1 MADILAYPAFWIVAV
16 LSIGIPIAF
25 LAATRSLV
33 VRLAGRSQ
41 SAATA
46 AAEGIV
52 VPVPRVRSPWKVLR
66 DLVFIGVMATGTAII
81 LVRFAFGLGAVTNL
95 SDKFALGFWIGFDV
109 MSGVALAAG
118 GFVMAATVHIF
129 RIHRF
134 EPLVRPAILTA
145 FLGYLLVIAA
155 LLVDL
160 GRPYNVWR
168 PLVHW
173 QYHSVLWEVGIC
185 VATYTTVLF
194 FEFLPVILER
204 VNQVEAIT
212 KRLPT
217 VAFYHWLKRVSI
229 VFIILG
235 VVLSTLHQ
243 SSLGSLWVIVPQKLH
258 PLWYSLYLP
267 VFFWLSAVA
276 VGFAMTI
283 VESNLS
289 SRAFKRGL
297 EQHLL
302 AELGQIASVILA
314 VYLAARVAD
323 ITTRG
328 AWPRAFEP
336 TLQAATFWVEM
347 ILGVVVPIILF
358 AVPSLRRNPRVLFF
372 GAWLVVLFG
381 VALNRLNISWIG
393 LLSYTGNIYSPSWM
407 ELVVT
412 VTILGFGVLA
422 FYLAAEYLPVFSE
435 EDAHQTH

>member
-1 MADILAYPAFWIVAV
+1 MGEIITYPAFWIVAA
-16 LSIGIPIAF
+16 LSIAIPVAF
-25 LAATRSLV
+25 LIGARMLA
-33 VRLAGRSQ
+33 VRLASRSQ
-41 SAATA
+41 NVAAA

-52 VPVPRVRSPWKVLR
+52 IAVPRVRSPWRVLR
-66 DLVFIGVMATGTAII
+66 DLLVIGILATGTAII
-81 LVRFAFGLGAVTNL
+81 LMRFVFGLGAVTNL
-95 SDKFALGFWIGFDV
+95 SDRFPLGFWIGFDV
-109 MSGVALAAG
+109 MTGVALAAG

-129 RIHRF
+129 RIRRF

-173 QYHSVLWEVGIC
+173 QYHSVLWEVGVC

-204 VNQVEAIT
+204 LNKVEAIT
-212 KRLPT
+212 RRLPT
-217 VAFYHWLKRVSI
+217 VPLYRWLKKVSI
-229 VFIILG
+229 GFIILG

-314 VYLAARVAD
+314 VYLVARFAD
-323 ITTRG
+323 IGTRG
-328 AWPRAFEP
+328 ALPRAFEP
-336 TLQAATFWVEM
+336 TLQAATFWLE
-347 ILGVVVPIILF
+347 IGLGVIVPIVLF
-358 AVPSLRRNPRVLFF
+358 AIPSLRRNPKVLFA
-372 GAWLVVLFG
+372 GAWLVVIFG
-381 VALNRLNISWIG
+381 VALNRLNVSWLG
-393 LLSYTGNIYSPSWM
+393 LLSYTGNIYAPSWM
-407 ELVVT
+407 EVVVT
-412 VTILGFGVLA
+412 ITLLGFGVLA
-422 FYLAAEYLPVFSE
+422 FYLAARYLPVFPE
-435 EDAHQTH
+435 EDAHEAH

>member
-1 MADILAYPAFWIVAV
+1 MGEIITYPAFWIVAI
-16 LSIGIPIAF
+16 LSIGIPVVFLFGARF
-25 LAATRSLV
+25 LA
-33 VRLAGRSQ
+33 VRLEGRSR
-41 SAATA
+41 SATA
-46 AAEGIV
+46 SMDGIV
-52 VPVPRVRSPWKVLR
+52 IAVPRVRSLRKVLR
-66 DLVFIGVMATGTAII
+66 DLLLIGVMATGTAII
-81 LVRFAFGLGAVTNL
+81 LVRFVFGLGSVTNL
-95 SDKFALGFWIGFDV
+95 SDQFALGFWIGFDV

-204 VNQVEAIT
+204 LNKIEAIT

-217 VAFYHWLKRVSI
+217 IAFYRWLKRASI

-235 VVLSTLHQ
+235 VILSTLHQ

-289 SRAFKRGL
+289 SQAFKRGL
-297 EQHLL
+297 EQDLL
-302 AELGQIASVILA
+302 AELGQIGSVVLA

-323 ITTRG
+323 ITARG

-347 ILGVVVPIILF
+347 VLGVVVPIILF
-358 AVPSLRRNPRVLFF
+358 AVPSLRRNPKVLLA
-372 GAWLVVLFG
+372 GAWLVVIFG
-381 VALNRLNISWIG
+381 VALNRLNVSWLG
-393 LLSYTGNIYSPSWM
+393 LLSYTGNIYVPSWM

-412 VTILGFGVLA
+412 VTLLGFGVLA
-422 FYLAAEYLPVFSE
+422 FYLAAKYLPVFPE
-435 EDAHQTH
+435 EGKHGAH

>member
-1 MADILAYPAFWIVAV
+1 MGEIITYPAFWIVAI
-16 LSIGIPIAF
+16 LSIGIPVVFLFGARF
-25 LAATRSLV
+25 LA
-33 VRLAGRSQ
+33 VRLEGRSR
-41 SAATA
+41 SATA
-46 AAEGIV
+46 STDGIV
-52 VPVPRVRSPWKVLR
+52 IAVPRVRSLRKVLR
-66 DLVFIGVMATGTAII
+66 DLLLIGVMATGTAII
-81 LVRFAFGLGAVTNL
+81 LVRFVFGLGSVTNL
-95 SDKFALGFWIGFDV
+95 SDQFALGFWIGFDV

-204 VNQVEAIT
+204 LNKIETIT

-217 VAFYHWLKRVSI
+217 IAFYRWLKRASI

-235 VVLSTLHQ
+235 VILSTLHQ

-297 EQHLL
+297 EQDLL
-302 AELGQIASVILA
+302 AELGQIGSVVLA

-323 ITTRG
+323 ITARG

-347 ILGVVVPIILF
+347 VLGVVVPIILF
-358 AVPSLRRNPRVLFF
+358 AVPSLRRNPKVLFA
-372 GAWLVVLFG
+372 GAWLVVIFG
-381 VALNRLNISWIG
+381 VALNRLNVSWLG
-393 LLSYTGNIYSPSWM
+393 LLSYTGNIYIPSWM

-412 VTILGFGVLA
+412 VTLLGFGVLA
-422 FYLAAEYLPVFSE
+422 FYLAAKYLPVFPE
-435 EDAHQTH
+435 EGKHGAR

>member
-1 MADILAYPAFWIVAV
+1 MGEIITYPAFWIVAI
-16 LSIGIPIAF
+16 LSIGIPVVF
-25 LAATRSLV
+25 LFGARSLA
-33 VRLAGRSQ
+33 VRLEGRSR
-41 SAATA
+41 SATA
-46 AAEGIV
+46 STDGIV
-52 VPVPRVRSPWKVLR
+52 IAVPRVRSLRKVLR
-66 DLVFIGVMATGTAII
+66 DLLLIGVMATGTAII
-81 LVRFAFGLGAVTNL
+81 LVRFVFGLGSVTNL
-95 SDKFALGFWIGFDV
+95 SDQFALGFWIGFDV

-204 VNQVEAIT
+204 LNKIETIT

-217 VAFYHWLKRVSI
+217 IAFYRWLKRASI

-235 VVLSTLHQ
+235 VILSTLHQ

-297 EQHLL
+297 EQDLL
-302 AELGQIASVILA
+302 AELGQIGSVVLA

-323 ITTRG
+323 ITARG

-347 ILGVVVPIILF
+347 VLGVVVPIILF
-358 AVPSLRRNPRVLFF
+358 AVPSLRRNPKVLFA
-372 GAWLVVLFG
+372 GAWLVVIFG
-381 VALNRLNISWIG
+381 VALNRLNVSWLG
-393 LLSYTGNIYSPSWM
+393 LLSYTGNIYIPSWM

-412 VTILGFGVLA
+412 VTLLGFGVLA
-422 FYLAAEYLPVFSE
+422 FYLAAKYLPVFPE
-435 EDAHQTH
+435 EGKHGAR